1 MNKYYYNKSMKKIVI
16 SLIFI
21 LIAAHPVFS
30 AQQEQD
36 DSQWMK
42 VAENSY
48 VDLDGIMG
56 TDDMYGFSFLLKA
69 YNKGQYEPVNGK
81 KVWYTLSQYT
91 IDCAKQKYKIGV
103 IDSYGFKNNFVN
115 GDYNRYATFQPIV
128 QGTAVSAVAKELC
141 RP

>member
-1 MNKYYYNKSMKKIVI
+1 MKKILLL
-16 SLIFI
+16 LIFI
-21 LIAAHPVFS
+21 MITFLPSFC
-30 AQQEQD
+30 AQQED
-36 DSQWMK
+36 ETQWMK

-48 VDLDGIMG
+48 IDLDGVMG
-56 TDDMYGFSFLLKA
+56 TEDIYGFSFLLKA

-91 IDCAKQKYKIGV
+91 IDCANKKYKIGV

>member
-1 MNKYYYNKSMKKIVI
+1 MKKVTFL
-16 SLIFI
+16 SLLLLSVSFI
-21 LIAAHPVFS
+21 PAIS
-30 AQQEQD
+30 AQDEQD
-36 DSQWMK
+36 NTEWQK

-48 VDLDGIMG
+48 VNLDGIVG
-56 TDDMYGFSFLLKA
+56 TEDIYGFSFLIKA

-81 KVWYTLSQYT
+81 KIWYTLSQYT
-91 IDCAKQKYKIGV
+91 VDCAKQKYKIGV
-103 IDSYGFKNNFVN
+103 IDSYGHKNNFVN